1 MTIISNKSL
10 ESFVLR
16 NAADTFSSESNKQV
30 GTVKVRFREMEIIET
45 ISQSQIELYS
55 PSRF

>member
-45 ISQSQIELYS
+45 ISQSQIE
-55 PSRF
+55 

>member
-16 NAADTFSSESNKQV
+16 NAADTFSRESNKQV